1 LGIQISDRFRATN
14 IKQRNALC
22 AHDPTDEHPSP
33 VIPDLEVELADAN
46 TLSLAVR

>member
-1 LGIQISDRFRATN
+1 VLTIPRMNTS
-14 IKQRNALC
+14 
-22 AHDPTDEHPSP
+22 SP